1 MKKHIKKILYFAV
14 IAVLVAMFVYSAYS
28 LIVYYVDSQRNTN
41 TYENLAQMLGEAD
54 TDVVVSFGA
63 GNIDAYC
70 GAIAAE
76 LKKKA

>member
-1 MKKHIKKILYFAV
+1 
-14 IAVLVAMFVYSAYS
+14 
-28 LIVYYVDSQRNTN
+28 
-41 TYENLAQMLGEAD
+41 MLGEAD

-76 LKKKA
+76 LQKKA